1 MLPEH
6 YHPRNKIL
14 SHRTLEPAPR
24 PRRAPCKVMDTT
36 SCNPHP
42 LARNHLTGN
51 RDARTAARYF
61 LPRPRSPK
69 KRRYF
74 ASGAVSRRRAET
86 IGRRR
91 AADNARGP
99 ASGRPRSE
107 ETTPRAWGPDPK
119 AARQLGGVWLSSP
132 ASALSLSLSGSPRYR
147 GLRRGAPM
155 PPIRSVVVVA
165 WYLTAFPLG
174 CKLRRAQ
181 TNQHVE
187 LGCVTTRGNPVLR
200 ELGLPDLRIE

>member
-91 AADNARGP
+91 AADNPRPGRRPVGGRGDNAAGVESLSESSS
-99 ASGRPRSE
+99 ASSGSSRP
-107 ETTPRAWGPDPK
+107 
-119 AARQLGGVWLSSP
+119 L
-132 ASALSLSLSGSPRYR
+132 ALSL
-147 GLRRGAPM
+147 
-155 PPIRSVVVVA
+155 
-165 WYLTAFPLG
+165 F
-174 CKLRRAQ
+174 
-181 TNQHVE
+181 
-187 LGCVTTRGNPVLR
+187 
-200 ELGLPDLRIE
+200 LGLQGIAGSDVGRRCLLPDPWS